1 MLETKIPP
9 ACQSINLPFMF
20 IDPLALTRPRFPADD
35 EQPAQES
42 SQSVIDASAASD
54 AHENGQLVETSSQ
67 QPTSPNH
74 DHYPVSDHSREESPV
89 RSPRFEGFEP
99 TYSASSPLSSS
110 SPSETSSSDRSDEEQ
125 GKASPKWDDDAQ
137 SPPHSPCPPN
147 ANDHDLQETG
157 LTDQL
162 QTISSPGSVGSYHKL
177 MDFLLSQ
184 NPSSSVS
191 PMKSE
196 RKSSP
201 VESSFP
207 TVPNPFYEIDKAYEE
222 RRQRARARTERD
234 RSFDNTSSRE
244 SSPKAVKVEVPASP
258 KRTDKTQASSDSKP
272 ETSLLSVIPD
282 SIRPE
287 ARDPSPPASQML
299 DFVDLTQSS
308 PPVSP
313 GGSDE
318 DFAKTHRLPRGSG
331 WVRKNNPSTRRQT
344 RQSSQSSRGIRTL
357 EEMSISPPRRRR
369 GRRSGT

>member
-1 MLETKIPP
+1 M
-9 ACQSINLPFMF
+9 
-20 IDPLALTRPRFPADD
+20 
-35 EQPAQES
+35 
-42 SQSVIDASAASD
+42 
-54 AHENGQLVETSSQ
+54 
-67 QPTSPNH
+67 
-74 DHYPVSDHSREESPV
+74 SDHSHEESPV

-99 TYSASSPLSSS
+99 TYSASSSSS
-110 SPSETSSSDRSDEEQ
+110 SSAHSETSSSDGSDEEQ
-125 GKASPKWDDDAQ
+125 GRASPKRGDDVQ
-137 SPPHSPCPPN
+137 SSSHSTCPSN
-147 ANDHDLQETG
+147 ADDHESQETG
-157 LTDQL
+157 WTEQL

-184 NPSSSVS
+184 NPSSSAS

-201 VESSFP
+201 VEAGSP
-207 TVPNPFYEIDKAYEE
+207 TAPNPFYEIDKAYEE

-234 RSFDNTSSRE
+234 RSLDNTSSRG
-244 SSPKAVKVEVPASP
+244 SSPKAMKVEVPASP
-258 KRTDKTQASSDSKP
+258 KPTDQTQTSSDSKQ

-282 SIRPE
+282 SVRPE
-287 ARDPSPPASQML
+287 ARDLSPPPSQML
-299 DFVDLTQSS
+299 DFVDLTQSN

-313 GGSDE
+313 GESDK

-331 WVRKNNPSTRRQT
+331 WVQKNNPNTRRQT